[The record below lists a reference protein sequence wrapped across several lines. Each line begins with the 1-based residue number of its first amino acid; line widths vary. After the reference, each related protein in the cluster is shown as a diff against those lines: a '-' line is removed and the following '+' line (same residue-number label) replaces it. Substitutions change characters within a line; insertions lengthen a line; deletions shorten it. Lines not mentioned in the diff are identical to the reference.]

1 MADISSLLNVTSDYV
16 KSVTEN
22 SNSVSGSQSGSFDS
36 IFQSALDMV
45 NETNQLSKSAEL
57 EEIKFAMGESETT
70 HDLTIALAKAETALQ
85 YTVAF
90 RDKVLDAYKEIMNMQ
105 F

>member
-1 MADISSLLNVTSDYV
+1 MADISSLLSITSDYV
-16 KSVTEN
+16 KSAAEKT
-22 SNSVSGSQSGSFDS
+22 STVSDSEKGSFDS
-36 IFQSALDMV
+36 IFQSALEMI
-45 NETNQLSKSAEL
+45 NETNQLSNQADL

-70 HDLTIALAKAETALQ
+70 HDLTIALEKAETAIQ